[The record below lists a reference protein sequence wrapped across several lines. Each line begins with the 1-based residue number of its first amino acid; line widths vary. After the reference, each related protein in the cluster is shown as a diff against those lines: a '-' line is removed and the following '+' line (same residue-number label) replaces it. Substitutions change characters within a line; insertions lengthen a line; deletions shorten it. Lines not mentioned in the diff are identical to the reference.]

1 MLKTICLLFAFLFYN
16 NVIFSQS
23 AHVQTDHEADFIAI
37 RAQILNE
44 KYEEAYP
51 KLLALSKKIG
61 NHPTTEQ
68 QYLFDDV
75 AFYLAECEL
84 ELQMESGVF
93 HAQQFF
99 NNSNNEIRKKLLRFY
114 LGHYYFQIENYS
126 SCIAELEKSS
136 IYNLS
141 NERIADM
148 KFELAYAYFYEK
160 KFESAKPLFNEIHQI
175 TSHKYYLPANY
186 YYGFICYFQH
196 EYPDALKA
204 FRVVETDE
212 RYNPVVPYYIAEIF
226 YAEDQK
232 EDALI
237 YVDSVLSGTG
247 GAYYRKELELM
258 NAQLYFERKQYTRA
272 LPLFELFA
280 QKNEKISKEV
290 LYELSF
296 CYYKANRAAEA
307 ISGFKQLSSEKD
319 SMGQNSMYIL
329 GELYLKSGDK
339 SNARSA
345 FQFCASN
352 NSNPDQKRIS
362 QLNYAKLSYE
372 LGFQDLA
379 LTEVKQFIADYD
391 KPNLPPVESNLVVE
405 AKELLMSILAKT
417 NDYEEGIRIYN
428 TLSQTSVFARQ
439 VYARLLFG
447 MAMQWLNENRTE
459 QAEEALIK
467 IVNNDEAEF
476 VMPFAYYWLGEISYQ
491 KQKYSDAIRYLNQY
505 QNKTSSSLGDANP
518 LNALYTLGYSYFQ
531 TANYPEALKS
541 FEKIVPQKQSGFTQV
556 EQDALLRKADCYY
569 MLRDYPQAKSLY
581 SIIANGSYNQ
591 ADYATYQLAMVAGV
605 KDNEEKMKQLK
616 SLLNNYPKSTWKT
629 EVQLELAQTYLA
641 LERYSDAIPYLK
653 ELIASDLA
661 TSIKPR
667 AYLKLG
673 LAYYNKNDNA
683 EALNTLKNL
692 LKQFPQSP
700 ETEEATSVIR
710 DICVED
716 GDPAKYISI
725 MKENGLVVQETEA
738 DSLSFTSAFMKYQQ
752 GEWVNASKGLA
763 DYILEYP
770 NGSNWVKANFYQG
783 ICLLKKKDTIAAMD
797 CFRAV
802 KQKGVS
808 SWFDDAVLELAR
820 DAYFRQSDFA
830 SAKALFNEVY
840 LQSSNAEKKL
850 DALRGMARCWY
861 KEKDYSSATTGAAAL
876 LENKGISVDDK
887 SLAWYLIAKSKQQQN
902 DELGALD
909 AFKTVAKLHKGIWG
923 AEARY
928 ELALSLFKKGNY
940 NLAEKAA
947 MDVIQE
953 TGAFDEW
960 VTKAYILLGD
970 IFFKQKDYFNAK
982 ATFESIATHSNIEEL
997 KKEAAEK
1004 LEAAKLEEKK
1014 SSKIGN

>member
-1 MLKTICLLFAFLFYN
+1 MLKSFRLLLFFLLVN
-16 NVIFSQS
+16 NSINAQN
-23 AHVQTDHEADFIAI
+23 AHVQTDNEADFLAI
-37 RAQILNE
+37 RAQILDK

-51 KLLALSKKIG
+51 KILELSKKIG
-61 NHPTTEQ
+61 SHPTTQQ

-75 AFYLAECEL
+75 SFFLAQCEL

-93 HAQQFF
+93 HAQHFIA
-99 NNSNNEIRKKLLRFY
+99 NSNNELRKKLLRFY
-114 LGHYYFQIENYS
+114 LGHFYFQKEDYN
-126 SCIAELEKSS
+126 SCVVEYEKSS
-136 IYNLS
+136 ISNLS
-141 NERIADM
+141 NENIADM
-148 KFELAYAYFYEK
+148 KFELAYAYFHEK

-175 TSHKYYLPANY
+175 ATHKYYLPANY
-186 YYGFICYFQH
+186 YYGFISYFQH
-196 EYPDALKA
+196 DYTAALQA
-204 FRVVETDE
+204 FKRVETDE
-212 RYNPVVPYYIAEIF
+212 RYNPVVPYYIAEIY

-258 NAQLYFERKQYTRA
+258 NAQLYFERKQYARA

-280 QKNEKISKEV
+280 QKNEKITKEV

-296 CYYKANRAAEA
+296 CYYKANRSVEA

-379 LTEVKQFIADYD
+379 LKEVKQFIADYD
-391 KPNLPPVESNLVVE
+391 NSTAVPSVSNLVVE

-428 TLSQTSVFARQ
+428 TLQQSSVFARQ

-459 QAEEALIK
+459 QAEEALVK
-467 IVNNDEAEF
+467 IVNNDEADF
-476 VMPFAYYWLGEISYQ
+476 VMPFAYYWMGELSYQ

-505 QNKTSSSLGDANP
+505 LNKSSLTLGDANTI
-518 LNALYTLGYSYFQ
+518 NAQYTLGYCYFQ
-531 TANYPEALKS
+531 NANYTDALKS
-541 FEKIVPQKQSGFTQV
+541 FEKIVPQKQSGFSQV

-569 MLRDYPQAKSLY
+569 MLRDYSKAKSLY

-591 ADYATYQLAMVAGV
+591 ADYAIYQLAMVVGV

-616 SLLNNYPKSTWKT
+616 SLLNNYPKSAWKT

-653 ELIASDLA
+653 ELISSDVA
-661 TSIKPR
+661 VSIKPR

-673 LAYYNKNDNA
+673 LAYYNKNENA
-683 EALNTLKNL
+683 EALIALKNL

-710 DICVED
+710 DICIED
-716 GDPAKYISI
+716 GDPGKYISI
-725 MKENGLVVQETEA
+725 MKENGLVVQATEA
-738 DSLSFTSAFMKYQQ
+738 DSLSFTAAWMKYQQ
-752 GEWVNASKGLA
+752 GDWSTASKGFA
-763 DYILEYP
+763 DYISEYP

-783 ICLLKKKDTIAAMD
+783 VSMLKKKDTTAAMD

-808 SWFDDAVLELAR
+808 NWFDDAVLELAR

-840 LQSSNAEKKL
+840 VQSSNAEKKL

-861 KEKDYSSATTGAAAL
+861 KEKDYSAATTGAAAL

-902 DELGALD
+902 DEVGALD

-928 ELALSLFKKGNY
+928 ELALSQFKKGSY
-940 NLAEKAA
+940 GPAEKAA

-982 ATFESIATHSNIEEL
+982 ATFESIATHSTNEAL
-997 KKEAAEK
+997 KKEATDK
-1004 LEAAKLEEKK
+1004 LEATKLEEKK